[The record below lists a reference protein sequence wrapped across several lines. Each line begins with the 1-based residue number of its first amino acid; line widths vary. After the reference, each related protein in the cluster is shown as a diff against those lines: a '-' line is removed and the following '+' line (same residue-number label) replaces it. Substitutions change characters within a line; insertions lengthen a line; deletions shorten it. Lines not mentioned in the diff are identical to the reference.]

1 MQNTN
6 ISIYPILVYFVPGG
20 CLVLD
25 DKLVLAGTFWL
36 FHLLVL
42 VLISH
47 MELMLA
53 SVDFSTRRF
62 FMFLPGLVV
71 GLLQPNICEGGT

>member
-6 ISIYPILVYFVPGG
+6 ISIYPILAYFVPGG

-25 DKLVLAGTFWL
+25 DDIFLAGTFWL
-36 FHLLVL
+36 VHLFVLVL
-42 VLISH
+42 LISH
-47 MELMLA
+47 MALLA
-53 SVDFSTRRF
+53 SDDFETRPT